1 MQKRVICSRRMRRER
16 LIRPT
21 KLCKFNTLQESNRPD
36 RRSTSD
42 GVTFVIDP
50 PLF

>member
-1 MQKRVICSRRMRRER
+1 MRRER

-21 KLCKFNTLQESNRPD
+21 KLCKFNILHESNRPD

-42 GVTFVIDP
+42 GVTFVINP